1 MKSVA
6 KITKWE
12 KVFIFVSS
20 TFNDMHAERDYLVK
34 NVFPELSEWC
44 ERRKLRMVDIDLRW
58 GVTETDAT
66 QNKNVVN
73 VCLNRIDECRPFFL
87 CFLGQRYGWVPERK
101 DVSPKTLERFPGLEE
116 TMNRGAS
123 VTELE
128 ILHSLISP
136 FHSEHTIENKKYHP
150 TEYSFFYFRDEAY
163 INDLP
168 KALPYLRRIYSD
180 LEEEDVPTRDAL
192 KDKREALNKQIGD
205 TKRPHHIYHA
215 RWSQDLKT
223 PEIAI
228 PLQCPATIA
237 ENQQKWRED
246 WKKYANVHVTGLD
259 VEKNPDEVSKAREF
273 NERVT
278 KGRLSNLKCEGE
290 KLGDTIIEEL
300 KRSIAQRFPDHQEIE
315 SPQELQKEIDQQEQF
330 VFINSEGFIKRTGD
344 FDELDE
350 YVESSSNKLFI
361 LTAEAGMGK
370 SMLLA
375 NWVDN
380 YRTTIQDESTHSVHF
395 RFIGVSDGSNTVYSL
410 LRLLLRE
417 LKGVGDQIDDEIP
430 KDPEMLRRAFPGF
443 LKKIGLKRKVVIV
456 LDALNQLELGLSDLD
471 WLPKQLPDGIK
482 LIVSFKRG
490 NKDAEKLYTRFAKDK
505 RVQMAGVK
513 PFEDRTDRRK
523 LIEAYF
529 SQYLKDLDQRHIDLL
544 IDSEAACNPL
554 YLKVVLS
561 ELRVFGAF
569 ANLDEKIRQ
578 DFGSN
583 PVSAFDAVLARLE
596 RDPAYTAIPP
606 NKAVPLIFGL
616 LAHTRNGL
624 KVDELASI
632 LIHTFDPGDIPWT
645 RETAQET
652 VYFFLRQVRPF
663 LARRE
668 GRYDFFYESF
678 KTAARMRFEGDA
690 TTRFPGRRLT
700 RAWHGLLAFC
710 FLSKADPAGDGS
722 WSGNYPQGLSELP
735 FHLAG
740 AERWQDLNA
749 TLLSYR
755 FLQAKVNDFGPQPLI
770 DDFDRA
776 LKEGPGNDN
785 LSLVRDSL
793 LLSAAALARDPGQ
806 LTSQLNGRL
815 MESDSP
821 EIEELVESA
830 QRWTTS
836 PWLRLLKSTL
846 KRPGGPL
853 QRTVEA
859 HDKHIL
865 TIVVLPDGFR
875 AVTGSDDCT
884 LKLWDLDTGR
894 LLREHLLVGER
905 KKVWI
910 DHPSDA
916 KFQDTW
922 EVLSIAISPDGHNL
936 ILGCGDKTVRLW
948 DVDAWCEVRVLKGHS
963 QLVYE
968 VAYTPDGE
976 LAITSSADK
985 TLRVWKVRTG
995 EVIRVIEV
1003 DNLCPTLAITPDGLH
1018 VVSSAEDKT
1027 IRIWDI
1033 ASGRQL
1039 ARLKGHRDLI
1049 RTLAVTPDGKYLL
1062 SGSVDCSILVWDLCQ
1077 ATSSRPGRS
1086 PRAMRRLLGH
1096 EFPVVSLVVDPKG
1109 RFAYSGSTDCK
1120 LKVWDLKDWN
1130 EETTFHGHGGRVLS
1144 LALSANG
1151 RRLVSGDTLGRL
1163 CIWNLERIKET
1174 RKNFGHLG
1182 PVFDLAITPNGRFVV
1197 SASEDHTIR
1206 VWDAGNMTEVACLK
1220 GHDKSVYSVAVCPDN
1235 IHAISGGMDN
1245 HMIVWNIR
1253 SGRRIRTLPISGTF
1267 DKKYTVE
1274 PEKDLVNVNTVHQ
1287 IDVTPDGRFAVTG
1300 QWDGSV
1306 RVWKL
1311 YNRLWWYSLLRGV
1324 LRSQVE
1330 RFRFQGHSDPVLTV
1344 AFTPD
1349 GRRLVS
1355 GSGDK
1360 TIIVWNLQTGKEIR
1374 TLRGHSGSVECVDIT
1389 QDGRFLLSSSSDAS
1403 IILWDLDS
1411 GRRLH
1416 TLKGHSKF
1424 VRQVKTTWS
1433 GCYALSASL
1442 DGSAILWNLTEAV
1455 EVARFTGD
1463 TQLTACA
1470 TFPDNNTYVVGDAA
1484 GGVHFLRAEGITGDL
1499 RDDDKVIQS
1508 PRHHLSKPP
1517 TVKLPA
1523 IPMLSLSGVTSMV
1536 IPAILAMLLNFYTAV
1551 YSDRLLHWAFSG
1563 IPAIAGMRWA
1573 FLSIS
1578 VVWLFAYL
1586 IIGAQ
1591 YSIETKYSAAGFWI
1605 APWTGYTLKWRAL
1618 LFGWPLNFL
1627 FPWGLSIGAAWI
1639 ANAWWDAPFGALA
1652 LAIFGVLTLIWVR
1665 VYVRA
1670 LI

>member
-215 RWSQDLKT
+215 CWSQDLKT

-246 WKKYANVHVTGLD
+246 WEKYANVHVTGLD

-350 YVESSSNKLFI
+350 YVESNSNKLFI

-417 LKGVGDQIDDEIP
+417 LKEVGDQIDDEIP
-430 KDPEMLRRAFPGF
+430 NDPEMLRRAFPGF
-443 LKKIGLKRKVVIV
+443 LKKIGQKRKAVIV

-523 LIEAYF
+523 LIKAYL
-529 SQYLKDLDQRHIDLL
+529 SQYLKDLEQRHIDLL

-583 PVSAFDAVLARLE
+583 PASAFDAVLARLE

-616 LAHTRNGL
+616 LAHTRSGL

-663 LARRE
+663 FARRE

-749 TLLSYR
+749 TLLSFR

-815 MESDSP
+815 MELDSP
-821 EIEELVESA
+821 ELEELVESA

-836 PWLRLLKSTL
+836 PWLRLMKSTL

-859 HDKHIL
+859 HDKAIL
-865 TIVVLPDGFR
+865 NIFVLPDGSR
-875 AVTGSDDCT
+875 AVTRSDDCT
-884 LKLWDLDTGR
+884 LKLWDLETGR
-894 LLREHLLVGER
+894 LLREHLREFR
-905 KKVWI
+905 
-910 DHPSDA
+910 
-916 KFQDTW
+916 
-922 EVLSIAISPDGHNL
+922 SIAISPDGHNL
-936 ILGCGDKTVRLW
+936 ILGCQNKTVLLW
-948 DVDAWCEVRVLKGHS
+948 DVDAWCEVRVIKDHS
-963 QLVYE
+963 DAVYD

-976 LAITSSADK
+976 LSITSSVDK
-985 TLRVWKVRTG
+985 KLRVWKVRTG
-995 EVIRVIEV
+995 EVIRLIDI
-1003 DNLCPTLAITPDGLH
+1003 DNLPIKLFANYNHALAITPDGLH
-1018 VVSSAEDKT
+1018 VVSSADDNT

-1039 ARLKGHRDLI
+1039 ARLKGHRATI

-1062 SGSVDCSILVWDLCQ
+1062 SGSDDCSILVWDLCQ
-1077 ATSSRPGRS
+1077 VTSSRPGRS

-1096 EFPVVSLVVDPKG
+1096 VFPVVSLVVDPNG
-1109 RFAYSGSTDCK
+1109 RFAYSGGTDNK
-1120 LKVWDLKDWN
+1120 LKVWDLKDWS
-1130 EETTFHGHGGRVLS
+1130 EETTFYEHGGSV
-1144 LALSANG
+1144 LALATSANG
-1151 RRLVSGDTLGRL
+1151 HRLVSGDYTGRL

-1174 RKNFGHLG
+1174 RKIFGHIA
-1182 PVFDLAITPNGRFVV
+1182 PVFDLAVTPNGRFVV
-1197 SASEDHTIR
+1197 SASVDRTIR

-1220 GHDKSVYSVAVCPDN
+1220 GDEEVCSVAVCPDN
-1235 IHAISGGMDN
+1235 IHAISGGQDK
-1245 HMIVWNIR
+1245 HMTVWNIR
-1253 SGRRIRTLPISGTF
+1253 SGRRIRTLPISGRF
-1267 DKKYTVE
+1267 NRVVLGRKNNN
-1274 PEKDLVNVNTVHQ
+1274 LFNTVNQ

-1300 QWDGSV
+1300 QSDGSV
-1306 RVWKL
+1306 RVWDL
-1311 YNRLWWYSLLRGV
+1311 YNRLPWWYSLLRGV

-1330 RFRFQGHSDPVLTV
+1330 RFRFQDHSDRVGTV
-1344 AFTPD
+1344 AITPD

-1355 GSGDK
+1355 GAKDA
-1360 TIIVWNLQTGKEIR
+1360 TIIVWNLQTGKKIR
-1374 TLRGHSGSVECVDIT
+1374 TLRGHSDSVEYVDIT
-1389 QDGRFLLSSSSDAS
+1389 QDGRFLLSSSKDAS

-1433 GCYALSASL
+1433 GRYALSASL

-1463 TQLTACA
+1463 TELTACA
-1470 TFPDNNTYVVGDAA
+1470 TLPDNNTFVVGDSA
-1484 GGVHFLRAEGITGDL
+1484 GGVHFLRSEGITGNFSDA
-1499 RDDDKVIQS
+1499 DKVIQS
-1508 PRHHLSKPP
+1508 PKHRLRKPQ

-1523 IPMLSLSGVTSMV
+1523 IPMLSLSGVTSMA

-1563 IPAIAGMRWA
+1563 IPAIAGMRWV

-1586 IIGAQ
+1586 ILGAQ
-1591 YSIETKYSAAGFWI
+1591 YSIENKYSAAGFWV
-1605 APWTGYTLKWRAL
+1605 APWAGYTLKWRAL
-1618 LFGWPLNFL
+1618 LFGWPSNFL

-1639 ANAWWDAPFGALA
+1639 ANAWWNAPFGALA
-1652 LAIFGVLTLIWVR
+1652 LPIFGVLTLIWVR
-1665 VYVRA
+1665 AFVRV